1 MAILNS
7 KLLVYQRVSEQ
18 PWKLWTCTTQPVAQI
33 CTIYRKTRTSKWKF
47 GQQHGGEHPF
57 GSFCADKH
65 LPKFIAKLRDPTQ
78 KKDRHGSTAY
88 FHIPHLW
95 LKFKP
100 VNYQTKPYPEGH
112 TLYQSASHGAFFKRE
127 SDSLI
132 FTISQGDNN
141 SPLPKKQLWVDQWQ
155 IFTRHSTECAI
166 YIGMQGLKD
175 GFRRPNFK
183 KVPPT
188 MVF

>member
-1 MAILNS
+1 MEVWPATW
-7 KLLVYQRVSEQ
+7 R
-18 PWKLWTCTTQPVAQI
+18 
-33 CTIYRKTRTSKWKF
+33 RTSFWILLD
-47 GQQHGGEHPF
+47 P
-57 GSFCADKH
+57 DKH
-65 LPKFIAKLRDPTQ
+65 LPFCSLLSLGLRDPTQ
-78 KKDRHGSTAY
+78 KYDRHGSTACL
-88 FHIPHLW
+88 HIPHLR

-127 SDSLI
+127 SDSLH

-141 SPLPKKQLWVDQWQ
+141 SPLPKKQLWVDQWP